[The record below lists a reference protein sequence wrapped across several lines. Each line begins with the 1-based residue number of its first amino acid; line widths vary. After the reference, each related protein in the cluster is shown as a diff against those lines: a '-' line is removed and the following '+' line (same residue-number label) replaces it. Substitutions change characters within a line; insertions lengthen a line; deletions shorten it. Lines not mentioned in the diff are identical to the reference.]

1 MTTPRPSWL
10 HRDTLLAVVG
20 VVLVAVNTRTAV
32 SGLSPI
38 YDIINT
44 DVALGLDARAILG
57 SLPPIAFVIGGLITP
72 RITRAVGLEWNLV
85 ILLSLIAVG
94 HVVRGAASDW
104 FTLVA
109 GSALVLIGSG
119 MGNVSLP
126 PVVKHYFPNA
136 IGAMSSAYMTFVAIG
151 SIVPALIAVPLSLGT
166 SWRVALGGWVVLAL
180 GGLAIWLIEIRRGR
194 RSTTELIPEVPVERL
209 RVHRS
214 PTAQAIAATL
224 VVSSITGYGM
234 FAWLPDIA
242 KELAELN
249 QAEGGFMLAL
259 FAGAGLPLAIS
270 IPFVASRIRNIS
282 VLVFLGAG
290 LTSAGALGLAFA
302 PTFAPYLWAVVL
314 GCGPLLFPLALVL
327 INLRTRSSGVSLQVS
342 AFAQFV
348 AYSISAVAVPLLGL
362 SHAVTGSWHLALVA
376 VAATGLIAVW
386 SGTVLARNQTVES
399 ELVP

>member
-94 HVVRGAASDW
+94 HVVRGAANDW

-109 GSALVLIGSG
+109 GSALVLVGSG

-151 SIVPALIAVPLSLGT
+151 SIVPALIAVPLSLGK

-194 RSTTELIPEVPVERL
+194 RSTTELIPEVPVARL

-270 IPFVASRIRNIS
+270 IPFVAARIRNIS

-386 SGTVLARNQTVES
+386 SGTILARNRTVES
-399 ELVP
+399 ELVG

>member
-1 MTTPRPSWL
+1 MTTPRLSWL

-20 VVLVAVNTRTAV
+20 VVLVAINTRTAV

-44 DVALGLDARAILG
+44 DVALGIDARAILG

-85 ILLSLIAVG
+85 VLLSLIAVG
-94 HVVRGAASDW
+94 HVVRGAANDW
-104 FTLVA
+104 YTLVA

-151 SIVPALIAVPLSLGT
+151 SILPALIAVPLSLGT
-166 SWRVALGGWVVLAL
+166 SWRFALGGWVVVAL
-180 GGLAIWLIEIRRGR
+180 GGLAIWLIETRRGR
-194 RSTTELIPEVPVERL
+194 RSTIVHLPEAPIGRL

-242 KELAELN
+242 KELAQLN

-270 IPFVASRIRNIS
+270 IPFFASKIRNIS
-282 VLVFLGAG
+282 VLVFIGAG
-290 LTSAGALGLAFA
+290 LTSVGALGLAFA
-302 PTFAPYLWAVVL
+302 PTVAPYLWAVVF
-314 GCGPLLFPLALVL
+314 GSGPLLFPLALVL
-327 INLRTRSSGVSLQVS
+327 INLRTRSSGASLQVS

-348 AYSISAVAVPLLGL
+348 AYSISAVFVPLMGF
-362 SHAVTGSWHLALVA
+362 SRAVTGSWHLALVA
-376 VAATGLIAVW
+376 IAAAGLLAVW
-386 SGTVLARNQTVES
+386 SGTVLARNRTVES
-399 ELVP
+399 ELVG

>member
-10 HRDTLLAVVG
+10 HRDTLVAVVG
-20 VVLVAVNTRTAV
+20 VVLVALNTRTAV

-38 YDIINT
+38 YDIINS

-57 SLPPIAFVIGGLITP
+57 SLPPIAFVLGGLITP

-85 ILLSLIAVG
+85 VLLSLIAVG
-94 HVVRGAASDW
+94 HIVRGAANDW
-104 FTLVA
+104 YTLVA

-166 SWRVALGGWVVLAL
+166 SWRVALGGWAFLAL
-180 GGLAIWLIEIRRGR
+180 GAVALWLIEIRRGHR
-194 RSTTELIPEVPVERL
+194 TTDALIPEVPARQL
-209 RVHRS
+209 HVHRS

-242 KELAELN
+242 KELLHLN
-249 QAEGGFMLAL
+249 EAEGGFMLAL
-259 FAGAGLPLAIS
+259 FAGAGLPLALA
-270 IPFVASRIRNIS
+270 IPFLAAKIRNIS
-282 VLVFLGAG
+282 GLVFIGAG
-290 LTSAGALGLAFA
+290 LTSVGALGLAFLPA
-302 PTFAPYLWAVVL
+302 VSPYLWAIVF
-314 GCGPLLFPLALVL
+314 GSGPLLFPLALVL
-327 INLRTRSSGVSLQVS
+327 VNLRTRSSGASLQVS
-342 AFAQFV
+342 AFAQII
-348 AYSISAVAVPLLGL
+348 AYSVSAVVVPLLGF
-362 SHAVTGSWHLALVA
+362 SRAVTGSWQLALVII
-376 VAATGLIAVW
+376 AAIGLLAVW
-386 SGTVLARNQTVES
+386 SGTVLARNRTVES
-399 ELVP
+399 ELVR

>member
-1 MTTPRPSWL
+1 MTTPRPNWL

-85 ILLSLIAVG
+85 VLLSLIAVG
-94 HVVRGAASDW
+94 HVVRGAANDW

-194 RSTTELIPEVPVERL
+194 RSTTELIPEVPVARL

-386 SGTVLARNQTVES
+386 SGTILARNRTVES
-399 ELVP
+399 ELVG

>member
-94 HVVRGAASDW
+94 HVVRGWSNDW

-194 RSTTELIPEVPVERL
+194 RSTTELIPEVPVQRL

-282 VLVFLGAG
+282 VLVFIGAG

-314 GCGPLLFPLALVL
+314 GGGPLLFPLALVL

-386 SGTVLARNQTVES
+386 SGTVLARNRTVES
-399 ELVP
+399 ELVG

>member
-20 VVLVAVNTRTAV
+20 VVLVAINTRTAV

-44 DVALGLDARAILG
+44 DVALGIDARAILG

-85 ILLSLIAVG
+85 VLLSLIAVG
-94 HVVRGAASDW
+94 HVVRGAANDW
-104 FTLVA
+104 YTLVA

-151 SIVPALIAVPLSLGT
+151 SILPALIAVPLSLGT
-166 SWRVALGGWVVLAL
+166 SWRFALGGWVVVAL

-194 RSTTELIPEVPVERL
+194 RSTIVLLPEVPIGRL

-242 KELAELN
+242 KDLSQLN

-259 FAGAGLPLAIS
+259 FAGAGLPLAFS
-270 IPFVASRIRNIS
+270 IPFFASKIRNIS
-282 VLVFLGAG
+282 VLVFIGAG
-290 LTSAGALGLAFA
+290 LTSVGALGLAFA
-302 PTFAPYLWAVVL
+302 PTVAPYLWAVVF
-314 GCGPLLFPLALVL
+314 GSGPLLFPLALVL
-327 INLRTRSSGVSLQVS
+327 INLRTRSSGASLQVS

-348 AYSISAVAVPLLGL
+348 AYSISAVFVPLMGF
-362 SHAVTGSWHLALVA
+362 SRAVTGSWHLALVA
-376 VAATGLIAVW
+376 IAAAGLLAVW
-386 SGTVLARNQTVES
+386 SGTVLARNRTVES
-399 ELVP
+399 ELVG

>member
-1 MTTPRPSWL
+1 MTTPRTSWL
-10 HRDTLLAVVG
+10 NRDTVVAVLG
-20 VVLVAVNTRTAV
+20 VVLVAMNTRTAV

-44 DVALGLDARAILG
+44 DVALGIDARAILG

-85 ILLSLIAVG
+85 VLLSFIAVG
-94 HVVRGAASDW
+94 HVVRGAANDW
-104 FTLVA
+104 YALVL
-109 GSALVLIGSG
+109 GSALVLVGSG

-166 SWRVALGGWVVLAL
+166 SWRFALGGWVVLA
-180 GGLAIWLIEIRRGR
+180 GAAMAIWLIEIRRGR
-194 RSTTELIPEVPVERL
+194 RSTNVLVPEVRL
-209 RVHRS
+209 ENLHVHRS

-242 KELAELN
+242 KELAQLN

-259 FAGAGLPLAIS
+259 FAGAGLPLALA
-270 IPFVASRIRNIS
+270 IPFVAAKIRNIS
-282 VLVFLGAG
+282 VLVFIGAG

-302 PTFAPYLWAVVL
+302 PTVAPYLWAIVL

-327 INLRTRSSGVSLQVS
+327 INLRTRSSGASLEVS

-348 AYSISAVAVPLLGL
+348 AYSVSAVVVPLLGL
-362 SHAVTGSWHLALVA
+362 IHAVTGSWQPALFA
-376 VAATGLIAVW
+376 LAATGLIAVW
-386 SGTVLARNQTVES
+386 SGTVLARNRTVES
-399 ELVP
+399 ELAG

>member
-38 YDIINT
+38 YDIIHT

-94 HVVRGAASDW
+94 HVVRGAANDW

-194 RSTTELIPEVPVERL
+194 RSTTELIPEVPVARL

-386 SGTVLARNQTVES
+386 SGTILARNRTVES
-399 ELVP
+399 ELVG

>member
-20 VVLVAVNTRTAV
+20 VVLVAINTRTAV

-44 DVALGLDARAILG
+44 DVALGIDTRAILG

-85 ILLSLIAVG
+85 VLLSLIAVG
-94 HVVRGAASDW
+94 HVVRGAANDW
-104 FTLVA
+104 YTLVA

-151 SIVPALIAVPLSLGT
+151 SILPALIAVPLSLGT
-166 SWRVALGGWVVLAL
+166 SWRFALGGWVVVAL

-194 RSTTELIPEVPVERL
+194 RSTIVLLPEVPIGRL

-242 KELAELN
+242 KELAQLN

-270 IPFVASRIRNIS
+270 IPFFASKIRNIS
-282 VLVFLGAG
+282 LLVFIGAG
-290 LTSAGALGLAFA
+290 LTSVGALGLAFA
-302 PTFAPYLWAVVL
+302 PTVAPYLWAVVF
-314 GCGPLLFPLALVL
+314 GSGPLLFPLALVL
-327 INLRTRSSGVSLQVS
+327 INLRTRSSGASLQVS

-348 AYSISAVAVPLLGL
+348 AYSISAVFVPLMGF
-362 SHAVTGSWHLALVA
+362 SRAVTGSWHLALVA
-376 VAATGLIAVW
+376 IAAAGLLAVW
-386 SGTVLARNQTVES
+386 SGTVLARNRTVES
-399 ELVP
+399 ELVG

>member
-94 HVVRGAASDW
+94 HVVRGAANDW

-194 RSTTELIPEVPVERL
+194 RSTTELIPEVPVQRL

-282 VLVFLGAG
+282 VIVFLGAG

-302 PTFAPYLWAVVL
+302 PTFAPYVWAVVL

-386 SGTVLARNQTVES
+386 SGTILARNRTVES
-399 ELVP
+399 ELVG

>member
-1 MTTPRPSWL
+1 MTTPRPNWL

-94 HVVRGAASDW
+94 HVVRGAANDW

-194 RSTTELIPEVPVERL
+194 RSTTELVPEVPVARL

-386 SGTVLARNQTVES
+386 SGTILARNRTVES

>member
-20 VVLVAVNTRTAV
+20 VVLVAINTRTAV

-44 DVALGLDARAILG
+44 DVALGIDARAILG

-85 ILLSLIAVG
+85 VLLSLIAVG
-94 HVVRGAASDW
+94 HVVRGAANDW
-104 FTLVA
+104 YTLVA

-151 SIVPALIAVPLSLGT
+151 SILPALIAVPLSLGT
-166 SWRVALGGWVVLAL
+166 SWRFALGGWVVVAL

-194 RSTTELIPEVPVERL
+194 RSTIVLLPEVPIGRL

-242 KELAELN
+242 KDLSQLN

-259 FAGAGLPLAIS
+259 FAGAGLPLAFS
-270 IPFVASRIRNIS
+270 IPFFASKIRNIS
-282 VLVFLGAG
+282 VLVFIGAG
-290 LTSAGALGLAFA
+290 LTSVGALGLAFA
-302 PTFAPYLWAVVL
+302 PTVAPYLWAVVF
-314 GCGPLLFPLALVL
+314 GSGPLLFPLALVL
-327 INLRTRSSGVSLQVS
+327 INLRTRSSGASLQVS

-348 AYSISAVAVPLLGL
+348 AYSISAVFVPLMGF
-362 SHAVTGSWHLALVA
+362 SRAVTGSWHLALVA
-376 VAATGLIAVW
+376 IAAAGLLAVW
-386 SGTVLARNQTVES
+386 SGTVLARNRTVES
-399 ELVP
+399 ELVR